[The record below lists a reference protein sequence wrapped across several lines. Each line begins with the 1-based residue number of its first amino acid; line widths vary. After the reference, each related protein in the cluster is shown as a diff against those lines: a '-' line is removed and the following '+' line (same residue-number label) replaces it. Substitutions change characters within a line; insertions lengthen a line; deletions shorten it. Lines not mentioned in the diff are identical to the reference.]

1 MTDIKTS
8 SLTYEIIEQLFQ
20 NSVCLSY
27 NPLEPRSAWQFAKEV
42 EREFKKT
49 HNVKRCRI
57 VSATA
62 KLWQRGYHPIF
73 HYFSDGSLIY
83 SRYLQDKGAPEMLQK
98 IKKLLKI
105 RGYKV
110 SKIYAPQNTIDF
122 FDYDKMLRH
131 ISEQACQHYP
141 YTDDLRAA
149 PFPSKEE
156 FVKECF
162 AGGNILLTAC
172 KTETIKPECRNY
184 LALFADGRYF
194 ISEIYEKAIANFS
207 KILKFELEN
216 NSYLR
221 MQLEYVPQ
229 DYIDALYEKAKEFE
243 WYETPEAAAQKLT
256 KDTASLQK
264 MQQYITDLFAN
275 RKCVSVLR
283 PEIKGMLSPEEEK
296 YALFNDGK
304 LLIAQSRKSFGEDS
318 LFMEQMHQAYPD
330 YEFKIEQIPDFYFSE
345 IYRRLPEFQ
354 KGATVIY
361 LEMLKQKARKLKR
374 MLEIPHH
381 AALDMAAQIVGWA
394 NWKAVKVEDES
405 HARNLIGHLNW
416 RHQSALEHNPE
427 NPLMWEYE
435 YWQMLQ
441 KHPKP

>member
-1 MTDIKTS
+1 MTDIKTFP
-8 SLTYEIIEQLFQ
+8 LNYEIIEQLFK
-20 NSVCLSY
+20 NGVCLSY
-27 NPLEPRSAWQFAKEV
+27 NPLEPMPAWQYAKEL
-42 EREFKKT
+42 EREYKKQ

-57 VSATA
+57 VSKTA
-62 KLWQRGYHPIF
+62 KLWQRSYHPRF
-73 HYFSDGSLIY
+73 HYFSDGTLIF
-83 SRYLQDKGAPEMLQK
+83 SRYLQDKGAPEELAR
-98 IKKLLKI
+98 IKNMLKI
-105 RGYKV
+105 RGYKIGR
-110 SKIYAPQNTIDF
+110 IYAPQSQINF
-122 FDYDKMLRH
+122 FDYDKMLRY
-131 ISEQACQHYP
+131 ISEQALKNYP
-141 YTDDLRAA
+141 LSDDLSVV
-149 PFPSKEE
+149 PFPNKEE

-162 AGGNILLTAC
+162 YEGNVLLTAC
-172 KTETIKPECRNY
+172 KTEKVKPECRNY

-194 ISEIYEKAIANFS
+194 TAEIYEKSVANFS

-243 WYETPEAAAQKLT
+243 WYETPEAATQKLT
-256 KDTASLQK
+256 KDTDTLQK

-275 RKCVSVLR
+275 RKCVSVLN
-283 PEIKGMLSPEEEK
+283 PEIKGMLSPEEGK
-296 YALFNDGK
+296 YALFNDGT

-318 LFMEQMHQAYPD
+318 PFMEQMHQAYPD
-330 YEFKIEQIPDFYFSE
+330 YELKIEQIPDFYFSE

-361 LEMLKQKARKLKR
+361 MEMLKQKARKLKR

-381 AALDMAAQIVGWA
+381 AALDMAAQIVGWS

-405 HARNLIGHLNW
+405 HARSLIGHLNW

-441 KHPKP
+441 KHPKQ